1 MAAPWLGLDRP
12 TVERGLT
19 ALRCSKQEVR
29 WAADLAERWLRLE
42 PGAARRPGRRG
53 RRARRGAPPLGGRH
67 RTHPRAGRHARGGR
81 PVRRGAGGRRAAAAA
96 AAVRAAYRR
105 LVRVAYRDPIELADL
120 AGGGNDLADAGV
132 PAGRSWARSCG
143 SCSTRGRRPARN
155 TGAWL
160 LAEARRLA
168 DDARRAPAAPPA

>member
-1 MAAPWLGLDRP
+1 
-12 TVERGLT
+12 
-19 ALRCSKQEVR
+19 VR

-42 PGAARRPGRRG
+42 PALRDA
-53 RRARRGAPPLGGRH
+53 L
-67 RTHPRAGRHARGGR
+67 
-81 PVRRGAGGRRAAAAA
+81 GAGGDVPDAALRRWAAVTGRTLAPAVMRVAAARFGAERAAGRAAPAA

-120 AGGGNDLADAGV
+120 AVGGNDLADAGV
-132 PAGRSWARSCG
+132 PAGPLVGAILRQLLDAVVDD
-143 SCSTRGRRPARN
+143 PARN